1 MQTRSIVR
9 LSSFLLL
16 PVCMLALA
24 VGCSHSPRL
33 VVRSQAKHKAYAQ
46 NFSQAVA
53 NTHEDGMYEFVLI
66 SDEARP
72 NQQKKHEAARL
83 ISSITSTLTGSNKKP
98 ADEPLDPS
106 KSMPLH
112 QVVHV
117 KVLWRPLNGTDPS
130 VGSNAS
136 LVWYVLSDTAEGEG
150 DLLEYQGSAYVEV
163 DPKDDVTKVT
173 IHDGT
178 IKPRACR
185 GGLID
190 PIGPARIEGKFVA
203 VNDAARLR
211 QVLSSTRARARTA
224 ASAMAQ

>member
-1 MQTRSIVR
+1 MERGQRMRI
-9 LSSFLLL
+9 SFFVFPFSFFLF
-16 PVCMLALA
+16 AA
-24 VGCSHSPRL
+24 GCSHSQTL

-53 NTHEDGMYEFVLI
+53 NPHEDGMYEFVLI
-66 SDEARP
+66 SDDARP
-72 NQQKKHEAARL
+72 NQQQKHDAARL
-83 ISSITSTLTGSNKKP
+83 ISSITGSLTGADKKA
-98 ADEPLDPS
+98 ADQPLDPS

-130 VGSNAS
+130 VGANAA

-190 PIGPARIEGKFVA
+190 PIGPAHIEGKFVA
-203 VNDAARLR
+203 INDAARLR
-211 QVLSSTRARARTA
+211 EVLSSTRARARTA